1 MLDYAVNGVAF
12 WSVDDIRARN
22 EQTCR
27 QRGIDPDEQ
36 LREFLVALDAKRRS
50 FRFRRRA
57 RPRVLSPE
65 RC

>member
-1 MLDYAVNGVAF
+1 MPGNIFVLGDDGKLIEMRETPYDSEALLQRLLAV
-12 WSVDDIRARN
+12 
-22 EQTCR
+22 
-27 QRGIDPDEQ
+27 
-36 LREFLVALDAKRRS
+36 LVALDAKRRS